1 MPFTS
6 PPEPRGEILCVGELL
21 WDALPAG
28 LFLGGAPFNVACH
41 LRAAGAAVTMV
52 TRVGTDQLGDEARR
66 RVARFGVSADLV
78 QVDPSLPTGF
88 VRVSVADD
96 GNAAYDILEPAAWD
110 NLETTPTLLHRP
122 AAAQAIVF
130 GTLAQRR
137 AGTRDTLRRILDT
150 RALKVLDVNLRPPYD
165 DREIIRDSLRRADVV
180 KLNEEEMRRLASWLD
195 LRGDLQRA
203 AVTLAETFRCY
214 TVCITR
220 GPHGAMLLRDG
231 RWSEHPGFDV
241 EVRDTVGSGDAFL
254 AVLLAGLLKGM
265 DDDALLHDANLIG
278 AYVATQHGAVP
289 ADQPAH
295 EPPLAGP

>member
-6 PPEPRGEILCVGELL
+6 PPEPRGEILCIGELL

-28 LFLGGAPFNVACH
+28 LCLGGAPFNVACH

-52 TRVGTDQLGDEARR
+52 TRVGADQLGDEARR
-66 RVARFGVSADLV
+66 RAARFGVSTDLV
-78 QVDPSLPTGF
+78 QVDASLPTGF
-88 VRVSVADD
+88 VRVSVAND
-96 GNAAYDILEPAAWD
+96 GAPAYDILEPAAWD
-110 NLETTPTLLHRP
+110 NLETTPTLLHR
-122 AAAQAIVF
+122 ADAAQAIVF
-130 GTLAQRR
+130 GTLAQRS
-137 AGTRDTLRRILDT
+137 GVTRDTLRRMLDT

-195 LRGDLQRA
+195 LRGDLERTA
-203 AVTLAETFRCY
+203 AALAETFRCY
-214 TVCITR
+214 TVCVTR
-220 GPHGAMLLRDG
+220 GAHGAALWRDG
-231 RWSEHPGFDV
+231 RWSEHPGFEV

-254 AVLLAGLLKGM
+254 AVLLVGLLNGTA
-265 DDDALLHDANLIG
+265 DDALLHHANLIG